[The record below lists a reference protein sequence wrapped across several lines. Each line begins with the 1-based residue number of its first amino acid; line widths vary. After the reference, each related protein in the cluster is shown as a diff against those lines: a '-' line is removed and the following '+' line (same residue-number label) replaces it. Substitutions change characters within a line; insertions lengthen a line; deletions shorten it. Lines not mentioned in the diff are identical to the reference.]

1 MSNGFDGAAKKVPL
15 KVGDS
20 KMLMF
25 YYDTT
30 IDYFQRPSCCA
41 IIEAVI
47 KSTKPRNWWPSGITN
62 VSIEDLSKQDFV
74 KLYVHIIHELRSD
87 DLNAET
93 SIQIITHAEQKLEHP
108 GVAKVIYD
116 LFRVRTMEARFE
128 QDEIDATTVVYVTD
142 LVPSSKEGG
151 CGQSWR

>member
-62 VSIEDLSKQDFV
+62 VSIEDLSKQGMFFPCGSFLV
-74 KLYVHIIHELRSD
+74 LSD
-87 DLNAET
+87 
-93 SIQIITHAEQKLEHP
+93 I
-108 GVAKVIYD
+108 
-116 LFRVRTMEARFE
+116 LF
-128 QDEIDATTVVYVTD
+128 D
-142 LVPSSKEGG
+142 
-151 CGQSWR
+151 